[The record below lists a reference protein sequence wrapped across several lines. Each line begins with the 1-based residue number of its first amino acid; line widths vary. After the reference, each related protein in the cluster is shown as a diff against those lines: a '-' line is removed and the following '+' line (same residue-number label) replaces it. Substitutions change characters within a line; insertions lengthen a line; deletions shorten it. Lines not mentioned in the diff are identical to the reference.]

1 VHPQLPPAL
10 TLLLPPFEDFV
21 AALKTDSWIV
31 FRELAHFGH
40 AISCVLLITSFS
52 YCAPQSSQRYS

>member
-1 VHPQLPPAL
+1 
-10 TLLLPPFEDFV
+10 LLAPPFEDFV

-40 AISCVLLITSFS
+40 AISCVLLITNFS
-52 YCAPQSSQRYS
+52 Y